1 MFKLE
6 LDARQ
11 AAVLYKILQAHR
23 SDLQLE
29 ISDMDIEGL
38 SEVLVEEENV
48 VNQMLHELEAL
59 GLEHLIEA
67 NTGDYAG

>member
-1 MFKLE
+1 MFTLE
-6 LDARQ
+6 LNARQ
-11 AAVLYKILQAHR
+11 AVVLHKILQSYH

-67 NTGDYAG
+67 NTGDYAC

>member
-1 MFKLE
+1 MFTLE
-6 LDARQ
+6 LNARQ
-11 AAVLYKILQAHR
+11 AVVLHKILQSYH